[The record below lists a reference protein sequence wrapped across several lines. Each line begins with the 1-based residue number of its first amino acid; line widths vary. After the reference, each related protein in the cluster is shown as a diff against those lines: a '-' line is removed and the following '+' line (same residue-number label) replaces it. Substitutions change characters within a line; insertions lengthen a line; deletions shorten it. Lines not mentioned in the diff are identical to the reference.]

1 MVVASYK
8 GRDTKLSQKKI
19 AFFLFVFYDKKLIT

>member
-8 GRDTKLSQKKI
+8 GRDTKLLQKKI
-19 AFFLFVFYDKKLIT
+19 AFFFFFSMTKN